1 MLMPETHDTNVG
13 PWRSAEKRQVLEEP
27 ESEEAVTDYTSI
39 NRSGS
44 CLSCNDRFYSRRRP
58 RAFSGCGC
66 AQECIPCVEL
76 NWATLL
82 SLETPERPLAK
93 RCRICNKDL
102 TEVPGP
108 LPNQLPVKVFVD
120 YGQYSKLVK
129 KPR

>member
-44 CLSCNDRFYSRRRP
+44 CLSCNDRFYSVRRP

-82 SLETPERPLAK
+82 SLGMPA
-93 RCRICNKDL
+93 RCRICKKDL
-102 TEVPGP
+102 TEVPEP